1 VNSWKP
7 DSQSRYGW
15 RGGTGRPPLANN
27 PVFSQKHVPDSFIF
41 EESSLRNY
49 LFVGDCATLS
59 MGCCAATRHSRTRT
73 SAKTRCMMPSSC
85 RSCGATG
92 QTSSFRPS
100 SKYSLDC
107 RSYGAIEVD
116 SDHSGSSPFF
126 CWLWRLSIADR
137 RPAPLHTVRRET
149 PPHHTG
155 RAKASRPPF
164 SLTVGGF
171 VTGVWL

>member
-1 VNSWKP
+1 MAGEAE
-7 DSQSRYGW
+7 QG
-15 RGGTGRPPLANN
+15 GRPLPTIRSFRRNTCQIHSSSRN
-27 PVFSQKHVPDSFIF
+27 PVFAITCLS
-41 EESSLRNY
+41 
-49 LFVGDCATLS
+49 ATVRLYPW
-59 MGCCAATRHSRTRT
+59 GGCAATRHSRTRT